1 MEIWQKPYEIR
12 VPRKISKDM
21 IILGKPS
28 RDKYKLY
35 ALWMETW
42 QRPYDTRV
50 PRNKSGIPRVLPPLG
65 REKMHIS
72 NIFVPQGRPLSSE
85 PSRNKYKLYV
95 LWMETWQRPY
105 DTRVPRK
112 NSGIPRV
119 LPPLRREKMHISN
132 IFVPQ
137 GRPLSS
143 GNRAGI
149 NISFMCCG
157 WKHDKDPMIHVSL
170 GRTQESHEFFHPL
183 DERKCI

>member
-1 MEIWQKPYEIR
+1 MTKTLWYTCPSEELRNPTSSSTPWTRENAYKQHFRPSRET
-12 VPRKISKDM
+12 
-21 IILGKPS
+21 IILRK
-28 RDKYKLY
+28 
-35 ALWMETW
+35 
-42 QRPYDTRV
+42 
-50 PRNKSGIPRVLPPLG
+50 
-65 REKMHIS
+65 
-72 NIFVPQGRPLSSE
+72 

-119 LPPLRREKMHISN
+119 LPPLGREKMHISN

-143 GNRAGI
+143 GNQAGI